1 MQNPISKWHDVVS
14 LRDYNM
20 LTEIVDDNC
29 IFYSPVVFTPQRGK
43 DITLK
48 YLMAASEVF
57 NASNFKYHKEIISN
71 QHASLEFTLT
81 LEDTEI
87 NGIDLITW
95 NDDGLITEFKVF
107 IRPLQGVNIIHKMTV
122 SYTHLTLPTI
132 KRV

>member
-20 LTEIVDDNC
+20 LTEIVDDSC

-57 NASNFKYHKEIISN
+57 NASNFKYHKEIKSN

-107 IRPLQGVNIIHKMTV
+107 IRPLQGVNIIHKMMGNMLESFKNV
-122 SYTHLTLPTI
+122 S
-132 KRV
+132 

>member
-20 LTEIVDDNC
+20 LTEIVEENC

-107 IRPLQGVNIIHKMTV
+107 IRPLQGVNIIHKMMGNMLESFKNV
-122 SYTHLTLPTI
+122 S
-132 KRV
+132 

>member
-20 LTEIVDDNC
+20 LTEIVDDSC

-107 IRPLQGVNIIHKMTV
+107 IRPLQGVNIIHRMMGNMLESFKNV
-122 SYTHLTLPTI
+122 S
-132 KRV
+132 

>member
-1 MQNPISKWHDVVS
+1 MNNPISKWHNVVS
-14 LRDYNM
+14 LRDYNT
-20 LTEIVDDNC
+20 LTEILDDQV
-29 IFYSPVVFTPQRGK
+29 IFYSPVVYTPQRGK

-107 IRPLQGVNIIHKMTV
+107 IRPLQGVNIIHKMMGHMLESFKNV
-122 SYTHLTLPTI
+122 S
-132 KRV
+132 

>member
-20 LTEIVDDNC
+20 LTEIIDDNC

-107 IRPLQGVNIIHKMTV
+107 IRPLQGVNIIHKMMGNMLESFKNV
-122 SYTHLTLPTI
+122 S
-132 KRV
+132 

>member
-71 QHASLEFTLT
+71 QHASLEFSLT

-107 IRPLQGVNIIHKMTV
+107 IRPLQGVNIIHKMMGNMLESFKNV
-122 SYTHLTLPTI
+122 S
-132 KRV
+132 